1 MKGGLLLRPKAIM
14 FAIGCSFHVFSI
26 FRYNFLISVVGTS
39 PDSYMWTASVVSL
52 VSFFVSNAWLWLA
65 QRTRRLFGTF
75 IVSALVASVSLQSIS
90 LVPEI
95 VWLRAG
101 LFCLFFG
108 CLKSFISIGACATI
122 KNIPEKKVFGE
133 QFVFFLIGTV
143 PVNFIFS
150 HLKLPDSAL
159 TRIWIVATTG
169 CLFVCWVLGG
179 SKYFDKEEEPEEPL
193 YSTLATSSTAVSP
206 DKTPL
211 LAGGTNSLAK
221 IEQPVQVPLQEEGYS
236 ALFSNSNF
244 RFFIFIAFLIGYT
257 CNTFIIF
264 APKLQQEDLALTNA
278 QRTMIE
284 YAGMASE
291 ITVYISFRHL
301 FGGLKPYVLILVC
314 MIAFFM
320 RSMLYTAAVV
330 VALLGG
336 GQSISFGIMLAG
348 DMTKGL
354 VFGML
359 QPAYITFV
367 SWYSSAANRNIA
379 LAVYN
384 GVFYGITGFVCG
396 IMSGLAKVKLT
407 AYLKGSSSFKARFF
421 SSNCSA
427 FVIAQSLLLFAMVLV
442 AFRYWVQRKGRIPE
456 FSASSYILK

>member
-1 MKGGLLLRPKAIM
+1 M

-39 PDSYMWTASVVSL
+39 ADSYMWTASMVSL
-52 VSFFVSNAWLWLA
+52 VSFFVSNAWLWIA
-65 QRTRRLFGTF
+65 QRTRKLFGTF
-75 IVSALVASVSLQSIS
+75 LVAAIVASVSLESIS
-90 LVPEI
+90 AVPQI

-122 KNIPEKKVFGE
+122 KNIPEKKIFGE

-143 PVNFIFS
+143 PVNFFFS

-159 TRIWIVATTG
+159 VKIWIVATCL
-169 CLFVCWVLGG
+169 CLFVCWLLGG
-179 SKYFDKEEEPEEPL
+179 AEYFDRPEEPEQA
-193 YSTLATSSTAVSP
+193 YSTVGASSSSVSP
-206 DKTPL
+206 GRTPL
-211 LAGGTNSLAK
+211 LPSENASMTK
-221 IEQPVQVPLQEEGYS
+221 IEQPQSVSCQEEGYL
-236 ALFSNSNF
+236 ALFANGNF
-244 RFFIFIAFLIGYT
+244 CFFIFVAFLIGYT

-264 APKLQQEDLALTNA
+264 APKLQQEDLALSNS
-278 QRTMIE
+278 QRTLIE

-301 FGGLKPYVLILVC
+301 FGSLKPYVLILVC
-314 MIAFFM
+314 MVAFFV
-320 RSMLYTAAVV
+320 RSSLYVLAVV
-330 VALLGG
+330 ISLLGG
-336 GQSISFGIMLAG
+336 DKSLSFGCMLAG

-384 GVFYGITGFVCG
+384 GVFYGITGFFCG
-396 IMSGLAKVKLT
+396 ILSGLAKVKLS

-421 SSNCSA
+421 SSNCLA
-427 FVIAQSLLLFAMVLV
+427 FVIAQSLLVWATALV
-442 AFRYWVQRKGRIPE
+442 MFRYWIQKKGRIPE
-456 FSASSYILK
+456 FVAPSRILK

>member
-1 MKGGLLLRPKAIM
+1 M

-26 FRYNFLISVVGTS
+26 FRYNFLISVVGAS
-39 PDSYMWTASVVSL
+39 ADSYMWTASVVSL
-52 VSFFVSNAWLWLA
+52 VSFFVSNAWLL
-65 QRTRRLFGTF
+65 
-75 IVSALVASVSLQSIS
+75 
-90 LVPEI
+90 
-95 VWLRAG
+95 WLRAG

-122 KNIPEKKVFGE
+122 KNIPEKKIFGE

-159 TRIWIVATTG
+159 TRIWIVATAA
-169 CLFVCWVLGG
+169 CLFICWALGG
-179 SKYFDKEEEPEEPL
+179 SKYFDKEEEEEL
-193 YSTLATSSTAVSP
+193 CSTAVTSSATVSP

-211 LAGGTNSLAK
+211 LTINNTNSLAK
-221 IEQPVQVPLQEEGYS
+221 IEQPVQVPPQEEGYS

-244 RFFIFIAFLIGYT
+244 CFFIFIAFLIGYT

-264 APKLQQEDLALTNA
+264 APKLQQEDLALTNS

-301 FGGLKPYVLILVC
+301 FGSLKPYVLILVC
-314 MIAFFM
+314 MVAFFM
-320 RSMLYTAAVV
+320 RSLLYTLAVV

-336 GQSISFGIMLAG
+336 EQSISFGIMLAG

-367 SWYSSAANRNIA
+367 TWYSSAANRNIA
-379 LAVYN
+379 LAIYN
-384 GVFYGITGFVCG
+384 GVFYGITGFDVE
-396 IMSGLAKVKLT
+396 
-407 AYLKGSSSFKARFF
+407 F
-421 SSNCSA
+421 
-427 FVIAQSLLLFAMVLV
+427 LV
-442 AFRYWVQRKGRIPE
+442 G
-456 FSASSYILK
+456 